1 MAKIGD
7 IKSVG
12 NGFRFRFTC
21 PITGKIQSRK
31 NQNQAELEKI
41 KARLISDIDTGFY
54 QQKVREAQA
63 AKGKEK
69 TTFIT
74 AVRAYEKERER
85 DFARGDIQR
94 STLDTYLTQ
103 LRRLKPL
110 YDLDCADLTTH
121 HFQEIIDELPGKS
134 ADSPATQRTRK
145 AHAIEYKRLQ
155 VWLVR
160 HGYTATKFDPLKTGQ
175 KRKKVMWVPQ
185 PGEVQKVIEAAQG
198 KWRAMIAL
206 MATTGLRQ
214 GEVRALAWDAVDF
227 DRQRIFVKQ
236 AVKKAGKGGAGGV
249 QIDLPK
255 RDASVRTLS
264 VSEGVLNLLKAMPN
278 NGDLIFGEAD
288 GTPVDPNK
296 IRFEVTKAIKRSGVE
311 WRGSSSHTFRH
322 FACSLFMQEFSN
334 PKKVQQ
340 LMGHASIT
348 VTMDIY
354 THLFK
359 EDEDARDGNRIAGRL
374 GL

>member
-103 LRRLKPL
+103 LRRLN
-110 YDLDCADLTTH
+110 
-121 HFQEIIDELPGKS
+121 
-134 ADSPATQRTRK
+134 
-145 AHAIEYKRLQ
+145 
-155 VWLVR
+155 
-160 HGYTATKFDPLKTGQ
+160 
-175 KRKKVMWVPQ
+175 
-185 PGEVQKVIEAAQG
+185 
-198 KWRAMIAL
+198 
-206 MATTGLRQ
+206 
-214 GEVRALAWDAVDF
+214 
-227 DRQRIFVKQ
+227 
-236 AVKKAGKGGAGGV
+236 GAGSMARY
-249 QIDLPK
+249 QSLDLVEMNLFGSIAK
-255 RDASVRTLS
+255 VFRD
-264 VSEGVLNLLKAMPN
+264 
-278 NGDLIFGEAD
+278 FGIP
-288 GTPVDPNK
+288 GFC
-296 IRFEVTKAIKRSGVE
+296 RFWLGE
-311 WRGSSSHTFRH
+311 
-322 FACSLFMQEFSN
+322 
-334 PKKVQQ
+334 
-340 LMGHASIT
+340 
-348 VTMDIY
+348 
-354 THLFK
+354 HLH
-359 EDEDARDGNRIAGRL
+359 RVP
-374 GL
+374 